1 MSYATADE
9 RYFVSL
15 VNEVRQSKGLKPLKI
30 ERNLNESAENHSR
43 WMLEADVFSHT
54 GKGGSKHSERIM
66 DAGFPMYGES
76 WSTAEN
82 LAMVGVSGE
91 KDLRDEIRAMHK
103 NLLNSPSHYA
113 AIVNPKYDLIG
124 IGIEVGEFQGHRV
137 VMATQNFGR
146 TTGQPALDMGDFPRA
161 PLPVVKVTMQS
172 RADWLKTDFDG
183 LSYGQDAAVSR
194 GAAGGAIRGG
204 MAGDDF
210 RLGGGADHALG
221 RGGNDWMA
229 GGGGNDT
236 LDGGGGNDRI
246 LGQAGAD
253 FLRGRGG
260 DDTLDGGAGN
270 DRLLGDGGRD
280 LLLGRAGHDRL
291 DGGGGH
297 DTLRGGAGSDTL
309 KGGTGDDWLEGN
321 AGNDRLL
328 GGAGR
333 DTLTGGAGRD
343 TLDGGAGADVF
354 VFGKGFGRD
363 RVENYQPDTDRLMID
378 RRLLDSDPAA
388 FMEDHMRQLKTGVE
402 VDFGGGD
409 VIFFAGRRLTVED
422 IADDIFAI

>member
-1 MSYATADE
+1 MSYATAEE

-30 ERNLNESAENHSR
+30 ERNLNESAEKHSR
-43 WMLEADVFSHT
+43 WMLDADIFSHT
-54 GKGGSKHSERIM
+54 GKGGSRHSERIM

-82 LAMVGVSGE
+82 LAYVSVRGE
-91 KDLRDEIRAMHK
+91 NDLRDEIRAMHQ
-103 NLLNSPSHYA
+103 NLLKSPAHYG
-113 AIVNPKYDLIG
+113 AIVNPKYELIG

-146 TTGQPALDMGDFPRA
+146 TTGQPALDTGSFPRGSQ
-161 PLPVVKVTMQS
+161 PEVTITMQS

-183 LSYGQDAAVSR
+183 QIYQSSGTRAPI
-194 GAAGGAIRGG
+194 GGKVTS
-204 MAGDDF
+204 DDF
-210 RLGGGADHALG
+210 RLGNKADNALG

-236 LDGGGGNDRI
+236 LDGGAGHDRI
-246 LGQAGAD
+246 LGEAGAD
-253 FLRGRGG
+253 LLKGAGG
-260 DDTLDGGAGN
+260 NDTLDGGAGN
-270 DRLLGDGGRD
+270 DRLLGGPGHD
-280 LLLGRAGHDRL
+280 LLLGGAGRDRL
-291 DGGGGH
+291 DGGDGN
-297 DTLRGGAGSDTL
+297 DTLRGGAGADTL
-309 KGGTGDDWLEGN
+309 IGGSGNDWLEGD

-333 DTLTGGAGRD
+333 DTLIGGSGND
-343 TLDGGAGADVF
+343 TLDGGAGTDVF

-363 RVENYQPDTDRLMID
+363 RIENYEPDIDRLMID
-378 RRLLDSDPAA
+378 RRLLGDDPAA
-388 FMEDHMRQLKTGVE
+388 FMENHMRKLKTGVE

-409 VIFFAGRRLTVED
+409 VIFFAGRKLTIDD
-422 IADDIFAI
+422 IADDIFTI